1 MQETDTLLTNQSFGQ
16 MDAENIRRGTPI
28 ELKGLIYFD
37 FDVAQR
43 GRLGYDGPSARNT
56 RLGVRLQMNESE

>member
-37 FDVAQR
+37 FDVA
-43 GRLGYDGPSARNT
+43 
-56 RLGVRLQMNESE
+56 